1 MERFYSAELFA
12 CTLSI
17 RRRSG
22 ILDIVLVEHMM
33 VPRQRK
39 LLEDA
44 DTRRLYMDLSHRTT

>member
-1 MERFYSAELFA
+1 MERFCSAELFA
-12 CTLSI
+12 YNLSI
-17 RRRSG
+17 RGRSG

-44 DTRRLYMDLSHRTT
+44 DTRRLYMGLSHRTT